1 MNAITNADKTVLQT
15 AANLFQHGMC
25 NKDILILYD
34 TTGSGLLE
42 GFEFKFNP
50 NYASKIE
57 IKKFY
62 FLTPKEEIIGK
73 QGQSISSKSQR

>member
-42 GFEFKFNP
+42 GFEFKFFDYNFFHLLGLK
-50 NYASKIE
+50 YTKKSKYKYYYTTYLHRAGNIE
-57 IKKFY
+57 
-62 FLTPKEEIIGK
+62 
-73 QGQSISSKSQR
+73 